1 MFLVAHKKIGNGID
15 FACIYVAWSVV
26 FGVTIVGQVLQFCCI
41 FITSFKSTLGIWSMV
56 VKNKMVYFVLRSIL
70 AFGLV
75 GCFSNQ
81 IDRNISCFVQPL
93 CYFSLSHFLIRLFS
107 FVAVLSKP
115 QPFKV
120 LLKGDMYR

>member
-1 MFLVAHKKIGNGID
+1 
-15 FACIYVAWSVV
+15 
-26 FGVTIVGQVLQFCCI
+26 
-41 FITSFKSTLGIWSMV
+41 MV
-56 VKNKMVYFVLRSIL
+56 VKNKMVYLVLRSIL

-75 GCFSNQ
+75 GCLTNQ
-81 IDRNISCFVQPL
+81 IETSVVLCNH